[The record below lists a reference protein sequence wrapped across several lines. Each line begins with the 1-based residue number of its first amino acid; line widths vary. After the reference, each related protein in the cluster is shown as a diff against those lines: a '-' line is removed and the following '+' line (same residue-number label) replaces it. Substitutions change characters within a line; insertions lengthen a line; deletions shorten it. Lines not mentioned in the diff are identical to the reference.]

1 VRDKPRHSWLGY
13 LTRISTSCGFAVPLL
28 DFRENRVILDKW
40 ALSKREQGLKE
51 YRTQKNVRS
60 IDGLPAFDSK

>member
-1 VRDKPRHSWLGY
+1 
-13 LTRISTSCGFAVPLL
+13 VPLL
-28 DFRENRVILDKW
+28 DFREDRETLDKW
-40 ALSKREQGLKE
+40 ALSKEERGLKE

>member
-1 VRDKPRHSWLGY
+1 VRDKPRHSWLGD
-13 LTRISTSCGFAVPLL
+13 LTRISSSCGFAVPLL